1 MSPASPL
8 LRRKAANFVLES
20 DFFGKPHA
28 GALCVEDRGAFLWA
42 SWWCLVQIRRLRA
55 HAAGGIGH
63 GWWCCCVLATTQRE
77 SPKVVG
83 NCGSYRAG
91 GERRN
96 PQNPTSTQALL
107 PTSTHS
113 NDFCIMRV
121 CIRLSSRQPPSWLAR
136 VIKWWAIPIKNLAC
150 WIARLLNCYKR
161 FSNLYLRW

>member
-1 MSPASPL
+1 MPDIKKTHLAKKKRTKKQNKTRNRTTAVKRRLAHAHSPACMWG
-8 LRRKAANFVLES
+8 RC
-20 DFFGKPHA
+20 GTW
-28 GALCVEDRGAFLWA
+28 LWA
-42 SWWCLVQIRRLRA
+42 WLVKTGKT
-55 HAAGGIGH
+55 AGFLGYCAPARTRHPERKSKSEGY
-63 GWWCCCVLATTQRE
+63 
-77 SPKVVG
+77 
-83 NCGSYRAG
+83 CGSYRAG
-91 GERRN
+91 RERRN
-96 PQNPTSTQALL
+96 SQIPTSTQALL